1 MKRRFMA
8 KGKDIRILVI
18 LECTCCVR
26 KGVNKESP
34 GISRY
39 ITQKNR
45 HNTPNRLEFRKI
57 LSLLSK
63 VYDSWWKERNRWN
76 GMRGI
81 NKQGIS
87 KPWIN
92 PNNLFVNPSDLFVGV
107 YPQLDRGIESI
118 IET

>member
-45 HNTPNRLEFRKI
+45 HNTPNRLEFRKFVAI
-57 LSLLSK
+57 VKSIRFMG
-63 VYDSWWKERNRWN
+63 KERNRWN
-76 GMRGI
+76 GMRV
-81 NKQGIS
+81 NKQTRNKQTMDKS
-87 KPWIN
+87 KQPFRKSKRSFRRRLPPIG
-92 PNNLFVNPSDLFVGV
+92 S
-107 YPQLDRGIESI
+107 GIESI